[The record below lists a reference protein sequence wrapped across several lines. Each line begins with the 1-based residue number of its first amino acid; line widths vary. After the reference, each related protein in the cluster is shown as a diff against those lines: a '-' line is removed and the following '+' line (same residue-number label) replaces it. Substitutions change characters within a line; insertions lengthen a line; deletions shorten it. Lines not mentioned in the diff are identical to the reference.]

1 MIEMCL
7 VLKKLRRARKFCRHT
22 APQTFHRLHACGL
35 MILVCSQGKG
45 KFGPAFQHED
55 DCREGPCFYCESDE
69 HATHECPKK
78 MQSGQSIWFQKAQ
91 KMFESRQQKND
102 VNAMPRQQH
111 AAGEEKLVITSN
123 SERETSGAQVIE

>member
-1 MIEMCL
+1 
-7 VLKKLRRARKFCRHT
+7 
-22 APQTFHRLHACGL
+22 
-35 MILVCSQGKG
+35 
-45 KFGPAFQHED
+45 
-55 DCREGPCFYCESDE
+55 
-69 HATHECPKK
+69 